1 MRQRD
6 SLSRG
11 IRSAFVLFGVV
22 LSLLFA
28 MLAGI
33 TVEGIEVYMVDRR
46 LADVAEW
53 ALPRHAAGLETSLP
67 AGVRFHLGAD
77 IPWHLRDLPAGV
89 TDAELDGRVL
99 QVLSGA
105 SAQGRYVVV
114 DYESDYE
121 QIELV
126 VYSMFG
132 ALFVACALLA
142 ASLGGFVGRR
152 VVTPMREL
160 AVAVSEGATTP
171 PLTARRDELGIL
183 ARALDA
189 HTSQL
194 RAFLDRE
201 RFFTGDVSHE
211 LRTPLTV
218 IMGAAEILLEHPDR
232 ATRAPAERIYRA
244 AQEATECVSVL
255 LLLARAPEVST
266 LAPVSV
272 SAIARRETERHQAM
286 VAGTPVS
293 LHCVGEAEIMVRAP
307 VELCSS
313 AIGNLVRNACQYTQ
327 HGSVTV
333 RLEPG
338 RVIVEDTGPG
348 LPDAVRQVL
357 GQGERA
363 APSSGS
369 AGTGLG
375 LSLVTRICEY
385 LGASLD
391 YAGCEDRGSRFTITF
406 VQATDPLR
414 HARESGNPSSSTE
427 VRSRRPPWSS

>member
-1 MRQRD
+1 MRRRD
-6 SLSRG
+6 SLGRG
-11 IRSAFVLFGVV
+11 IRSAFILFGVV

-28 MLAGI
+28 MLAAV
-33 TVEGIEVYMVDRR
+33 TVEGIEVYMVDQR

-77 IPWHLRDLPAGV
+77 IPWRLRDLAPGV
-89 TDAELDGRVL
+89 SDTELDGRVL
-99 QVLSGA
+99 QVLSGR
-105 SAQGRYVVV
+105 SPQGPYVVV

-121 QIELV
+121 NIELV
-126 VYSMFG
+126 VYSMFA

-152 VVTPMREL
+152 VVTPMGEL
-160 AVAVSEGATTP
+160 AVAVSEGATAL
-171 PLTARRDELGIL
+171 PLTERQDELGIL

-218 IMGAAEILLEHPDR
+218 IMGAAEILGEHPDPG
-232 ATRAPAERIYRA
+232 ARAPAARIYRA

-255 LLLARAPEVST
+255 LLLARAPEVTHLS
-266 LAPVSV
+266 PVSV
-272 SAIARRETERHQAM
+272 SDIARRETERHQM
-286 VAGTPVS
+286 LVADKPVV
-293 LHCVGEAEIMVRAP
+293 LRCVGEHEVTVRAP
-307 VELCSS
+307 LELCTS
-313 AIGNLVRNACQYTQ
+313 AIGNLVRNACQYTDA
-327 HGSVTV
+327 GAVTV

-338 RVIVEDTGPG
+338 RVVVEDTGPG

-357 GQGERA
+357 GQSVRA

-369 AGTGLG
+369 SGTGLG

-385 LGASLD
+385 LGATLA
-391 YAGCEDRGSRFTITF
+391 YEPGPGGGSRFTIQF
-406 VQATDPLR
+406 P
-414 HARESGNPSSSTE
+414 
-427 VRSRRPPWSS
+427 